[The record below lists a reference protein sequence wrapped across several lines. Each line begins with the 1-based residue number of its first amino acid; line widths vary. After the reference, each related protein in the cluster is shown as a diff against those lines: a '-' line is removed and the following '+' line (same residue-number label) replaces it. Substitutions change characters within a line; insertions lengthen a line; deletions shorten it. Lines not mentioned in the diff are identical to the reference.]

1 MLFQIKFRN
10 ISTFGPS
17 DKSFVNET
25 AIKCQFGMKLEKFGM
40 APNCWDKSW
49 DFRHFSW
56 EIQRLGSS
64 NTDCRTEVFWQE
76 NQQECRI
83 VKTTVNATITKN
95 ELTTRSISQRPRSIY
110 LN

>member
-1 MLFQIKFRN
+1 MVQN
-10 ISTFGPS
+10 IQFLLDSVSPCTFLLGCIS
-17 DKSFVNET
+17 KVTEY
-25 AIKCQFGMKLEKFGM
+25 
-40 APNCWDKSW
+40 
-49 DFRHFSW
+49 
-56 EIQRLGSS
+56 EICPTPTFITNNKAQAKH
-64 NTDCRTEVFWQE
+64 NTSKNCRTEVFWQE